1 MIVLW
6 RLSNS
11 LDLQPR
17 ARPAGRWHG
26 AGEPVVLL
34 DASPAAAVFARLA
47 QTEVDHPHALP
58 RHYFLLEVAV
68 PDHAVSEVP
77 APVHWQ
83 TDTAA
88 TRALGNAWLARGD
101 TLLLRVPS
109 LAGGVQY
116 LLNAGHPQLAQC
128 QILSSLAPPFDP
140 HLSTIAAAVQDGV
153 GWLVAGWAE
162 DARDLTDAE

>member
-1 MIVLW
+1 MIALW

-11 LDLQPR
+11 QDLQPR

-26 AGEPVVLL
+26 AGAPVVVL
-34 DASPAAAVFARLA
+34 DATPAAAVFARLA
-47 QTEVDHPHALP
+47 QSEVGHPGALP

-68 PDHAVSEVP
+68 PAQAVSEVRAP
-77 APVHWQ
+77 AHWQ
-83 TDTAA
+83 TDAPA

-109 LAGGVQY
+109 PAGGVQY

-128 QILSSLAPPFDP
+128 QIVSAVAYPFDP
-140 HLSTIAAAVQDGV
+140 HLTGVAGAVQEGA
-153 GWLVAGWAE
+153 GWLVAGRGLE
-162 DARDLTDAE
+162 

>member
-1 MIVLW
+1 MIALW

-26 AGEPVVLL
+26 AGAPVVVL

-47 QTEVDHPHALP
+47 QSEVGHPRALP
-58 RHYFLLEVAV
+58 RHYFLLEVAA
-68 PDHAVSEVP
+68 PAHAVGVVQ

-83 TDTAA
+83 TDTPA

-109 LAGGVQY
+109 PAGGVQY
-116 LLNAGHPQLAQC
+116 LLNAEHPQLAQC
-128 QILSSLAPPFDP
+128 QIVSSLAYPFGP
-140 HLSTIAAAVQDGV
+140 HLAGIAGAVQEGA
-153 GWLVAGWAE
+153 GWLV
-162 DARDLTDAE
+162 DARP